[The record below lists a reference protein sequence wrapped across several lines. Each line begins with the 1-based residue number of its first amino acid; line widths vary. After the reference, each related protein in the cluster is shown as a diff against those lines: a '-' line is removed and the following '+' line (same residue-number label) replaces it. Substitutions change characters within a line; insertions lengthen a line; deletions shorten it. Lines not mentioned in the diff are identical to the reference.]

1 MTYRDLVR
9 RHGGTVAFGFS
20 LAFLSALGQT
30 FFISL
35 FGPEIRAA
43 FGLSN
48 GGFGA
53 IYSAA
58 TLGSGLLMIWVGGVL
73 DRVSTA
79 SYGLF
84 ALTGLGL
91 AAFGLSLAPGIPFL
105 LLALFCL
112 RFFGQ
117 GMLGHAAITSSA
129 RLPQAIRGRAL
140 SLTLMGF
147 SAAEIMVP
155 ILAVS
160 LFSAIGWLATW
171 RLGGTLVLAAACMVA
186 AGSYLYNRR
195 REPEGPATADSRPA
209 SAFRRTDLLR
219 DWRFLIF
226 IPSMITPAAI
236 NTGYFFHQRLLGDLR
251 GWSVELLALSVSAY
265 ALSAIVFNVVTGSL
279 VDRFGATR
287 LCRGHLLPLGAASLL
302 FVGGGSPDEAP
313 LLFALMGI
321 TAAANAVIV
330 PAALAEI
337 YGTEHLGTIRALAG
351 SIMVWGSA
359 ATPVLF
365 GLLFDTGL
373 PLAALGI
380 ACAIYTVVASLLN
393 VPLHRSQ
400 VRARLNPALA
410 E

>member
-20 LAFLSALGQT
+20 LAFLSVLGQT

-53 IYSAA
+53 IYS
-58 TLGSGLLMIWVGGVL
+58 TV
-73 DRVSTA
+73 
-79 SYGLF
+79 

-91 AAFGLSLAPGIPFL
+91 AAFALAAAPAVPFL

-155 ILAVS
+155 IVVVS
-160 LFSAIGWLATW
+160 LVAAIGWLPTW
-171 RLGGTLVLAAACMVA
+171 RLGGTIVLAAAGIVA
-186 AGSYLYNRR
+186 AGSYLHHQR
-195 REPEGPATADSRPA
+195 REPEGPAATSHRSA
-209 SAFRRTDLLR
+209 STFRRSDLLR

-226 IPSMITPAAI
+226 IPSMITPAAL
-236 NTGYFFHQRLLGDLR
+236 NTGYFFHQRLIGDLR
-251 GWSVELLALSVSAY
+251 GWPVEILALSVSAY

-287 LCRGHLLPLGAASLL
+287 LCRGHLLPAGLGSLL
-302 FVGGGSPDEAP
+302 LVGAGGAGEAP
-313 LLFALMGI
+313 LLFALMGV

-359 ATPVLF
+359 STPVLF
-365 GLLFDTGL
+365 GFLFDAGL
-373 PLAALGI
+373 PLGALGI
-380 ACAIYTVVASLLN
+380 ACALYTVMASLLN

-400 VRARLNPALA
+400 VRARLSTVPA

>member
-9 RHGGTVAFGFS
+9 RHGGTVAFGFC
-20 LAFLSALGQT
+20 LAFLSAIGQT

-53 IYSAA
+53 VYSAA
-58 TLGSGLLMIWVGGVL
+58 TVASGMLMIWAGGVL

-79 SYGLF
+79 SY
-84 ALTGLGL
+84 ALVALMGLGL
-91 AAFGLSLAPGIPFL
+91 AAFGLSVASGIPFL

-117 GMLGHAAITSSA
+117 GMLSHAAITSSA

-147 SAAEIMVP
+147 SAAEVMVP
-155 ILAVS
+155 ILVVTLVS
-160 LFSAIGWLATW
+160 ALGWLSTL
-171 RLGGTLVLAAACMVA
+171 RLGGAVVLAGACAVAVGSRILRSGERAA
-186 AGSYLYNRR
+186 AGPR
-195 REPEGPATADSRPA
+195 PQASR
-209 SAFRRTDLLR
+209 FRRADLLR

-226 IPSMITPAAI
+226 IPSMIAPAAI
-236 NTGYFFHQRLLGDLR
+236 NTGYFFHQRFIGELR
-251 GWSVELLALSVSAY
+251 GWPVELLALSVGAY
-265 ALSAIVFNVVTGSL
+265 ALSAILFNIVTGSL

-302 FVGGGSPDEAP
+302 LVGSAGASEAP
-313 LLFALMGI
+313 ILFALMGV

-330 PAALAEI
+330 PAVLAEI
-337 YGTEHLGTIRALAG
+337 YGTEHLGAIRALAG
-351 SIMVWGSA
+351 AIMVWGSA
-359 ATPVLF
+359 STPVLF
-365 GLLFDTGL
+365 GLLFDAGL
-373 PLAALGI
+373 PLGALGV
-380 ACAIYTVVASLLN
+380 ACALYMIAASLLN
-393 VPLHRSQ
+393 VPLHRSRE
-400 VRARLNPALA
+400 RARLGPLPA

>member
-9 RHGGTVAFGFS
+9 RHGGTVAFGFC
-20 LAFLSALGQT
+20 LAFLSSIGQT

-53 IYSAA
+53 IYSSA
-58 TLGSGLLMIWVGGVL
+58 TLASGLIMIWVGGVL

-79 SYGLF
+79 SYALV

-91 AAFGLSLAPGIPFL
+91 AAFGLAAAPAVPFL

-117 GMLGHAAITSSA
+117 GMLGHAAVTSSA
-129 RLPQAIRGRAL
+129 RLPQAIRGRAI

-147 SAAEIMVP
+147 SAAEVLMP
-155 ILAVS
+155 TLAVG
-160 LFSAIGWLATW
+160 LVAALGWLGTW
-171 RLGGTLVLAAACMVA
+171 RLGGAVMLAAAGIVA
-186 AGSYLYNRR
+186 VGARLHRAR
-195 REPEGPATADSRPA
+195 APAIAPAAPGAPA
-209 SAFRRTDLLR
+209 SGFRRTDLLR

-236 NTGYFFHQRLLGDLR
+236 NTGYLFHQRLIGDMR
-251 GWSVELLALSVSAY
+251 GWPVELLALSISAY
-265 ALSAIVFNVVTGSL
+265 AVSAIVFNVATGSL

-302 FVGGGSPDEAP
+302 FVGAAGPSEAP
-313 LLFALMGI
+313 LLFALMGV

-359 ATPVLF
+359 STPVLF
-365 GLLFDTGL
+365 GLLFDAGL
-373 PLAALGI
+373 PLSALGI
-380 ACAIYTVVASLLN
+380 ACAVYTVAASLLN

-400 VRARLNPALA
+400 VRARLAAVPA

>member
-9 RHGGTVAFGFS
+9 RHGGTVAFGFC
-20 LAFLSALGQT
+20 LAFLSAIGQT

-53 IYSAA
+53 VYSAA
-58 TLGSGLLMIWVGGVL
+58 TVASGMLMIWAGGVL

-79 SYGLF
+79 SYALF

-91 AAFGLSLAPGIPFL
+91 AAFGLSFALGVPLLA
-105 LLALFCL
+105 LALFCL

-147 SAAEIMVP
+147 SAAEIVVP
-155 ILAVS
+155 ILAVA
-160 LFSAIGWLATW
+160 LVSALGWLGTW
-171 RLGGTLVLAAACMVA
+171 RLAGAVVHAAATAVAIGSRIHRAREPAAALAAPLPA
-186 AGSYLYNRR
+186 ASG
-195 REPEGPATADSRPA
+195 
-209 SAFRRTDLLR
+209 FRRTDLLR

-236 NTGYFFHQRLLGDLR
+236 NTGYFFHQRLLGELR
-251 GWSVELLALSVSAY
+251 GWPVELLALSVSAY
-265 ALSAIVFNVVTGSL
+265 ALSAICFNIVTGYL
-279 VDRFGATR
+279 VDRYGATR
-287 LCRGHLLPLGAASLL
+287 LCRGHLLPLGAGSLL
-302 FVGGGSPDEAP
+302 LVGTAAPSEAP
-313 LLFALMGI
+313 LLFALMGV

-330 PAALAEI
+330 PAVLAEI

-351 SIMVWGSA
+351 AIMVWGSA
-359 ATPVLF
+359 LTPVLF
-365 GLLFDTGL
+365 GVLFDANL
-373 PLAALGI
+373 PLGALGI
-380 ACAIYTVVASLLN
+380 ACAVYTVAASLLN
-393 VPLHRSQ
+393 VPLHRS
-400 VRARLNPALA
+400 RERSRLNPALA